1 MMMERKIHHLPVVD
15 NHELK
20 GLISDRDI
28 KLILGP
34 EFDYPDPKE
43 LTVEDAM
50 VDDPYVVDSE
60 TSVITVLD
68 ELARR
73 RIGAA
78 LVTKE
83 GRLVGIFS
91 ASDACREFSSWLKR
105 EFDGTF
111 CPVQRLR
118 FVVEERR
125 FYQNENAQR
134 DLVIPEETRRSGE
147 QVQSHALV

>member
-1 MMMERKIHHLPVVD
+1 MKKIPKIISVMTPFPFDIGRREPIGNARRMMMERKIHHLPVVE

-28 KLILGP
+28 KLLLGP

-68 ELARR
+68 ELAMRH
-73 RIGAA
+73 IGAA
-78 LVTKE
+78 LVTKQ

-91 ASDACREFSSWLKR
+91 TSDACREFSSWLKQ
-105 EFDGTF
+105 EFFGSIGGSDI
-111 CPVQRLR
+111 
-118 FVVEERR
+118 
-125 FYQNENAQR
+125 A
-134 DLVIPEETRRSGE
+134 
-147 QVQSHALV
+147 

>member
-1 MMMERKIHHLPVVD
+1 MTPFPFEIGIGESIGNARRIMLQRKIHHLPVME
-15 NHELK
+15 NNELR
-20 GLISDRDI
+20 GLVSDRDI

-60 TSVITVLD
+60 TSVIAVLD

-73 RIGAA
+73 HIGAA
-78 LVTKE
+78 LVTKK

-91 ASDACREFSSWLKR
+91 TSDACREFSIWLKR
-105 EFDGTF
+105 EFHGS
-111 CPVQRLR
+111 
-118 FVVEERR
+118 
-125 FYQNENAQR
+125 
-134 DLVIPEETRRSGE
+134 SGG
-147 QVQSHALV
+147 SDIA

>member
-1 MMMERKIHHLPVVD
+1 MRKAPKIVPVMTAFPFDIGIREPIGNARRMMMERKIHHLPVVD

-60 TSVITVLD
+60 TSIITVLD

-105 EFDGTF
+105 EFDGK
-111 CPVQRLR
+111 
-118 FVVEERR
+118 
-125 FYQNENAQR
+125 
-134 DLVIPEETRRSGE
+134 SGG
-147 QVQSHALV
+147 SDSA

>member
-1 MMMERKIHHLPVVD
+1 MTPFPFEIGIGESIGNARRIMLQRKIHHLPVME
-15 NHELK
+15 NNELR
-20 GLISDRDI
+20 GLVSDRDI

-60 TSVITVLD
+60 TSVIAVLD

-73 RIGAA
+73 HIGAA

-83 GRLVGIFS
+83 GRLV
-91 ASDACREFSSWLKR
+91 C
-105 EFDGTF
+105 
-111 CPVQRLR
+111 
-118 FVVEERR
+118 
-125 FYQNENAQR
+125 
-134 DLVIPEETRRSGE
+134 
-147 QVQSHALV
+147 